1 MSILSNDIKS
11 SEGVVPG
18 PLPASTRKRKPWYRI
33 LYMQVLI
40 AMALGIAL
48 GHWSPLLAVEMKPF
62 GDGFIKLVKMI
73 IAPVISEKATMVGET
88 RKQVVFEVVPD
99 ATKAEIKAAVEL
111 LFKEQKVQVGAVN
124 VVNVKGKEKRHG
136 RFIGRRKA
144 VKKAYVSLIGDADI
158 NFVEGVA

>member
-1 MSILSNDIKS
+1 MNQERL
-11 SEGVVPG
+11 
-18 PLPASTRKRKPWYRI
+18 
-33 LYMQVLI
+33 
-40 AMALGIAL
+40 
-48 GHWSPLLAVEMKPF
+48 MK
-62 GDGFIKLVKMI
+62 VI
-73 IAPVISEKATMVGET
+73 IAPVISEKATMVGEL
-88 RKQVVFEVVPD
+88 RRQVVFEVLPD

-144 VKKAYVSLIGDADI
+144 IKKAYVCLKGDGDI

>member
-1 MSILSNDIKS
+1 MNQERLSR
-11 SEGVVPG
+11 V
-18 PLPASTRKRKPWYRI
+18 
-33 LYMQVLI
+33 
-40 AMALGIAL
+40 
-48 GHWSPLLAVEMKPF
+48 
-62 GDGFIKLVKMI
+62 I

-88 RKQVVFEVVPD
+88 RKQVVFQVLPD

-136 RFIGRRKA
+136 RFIGRRKSI
-144 VKKAYVSLIGDADI
+144 KKAYVSLLGDGDI